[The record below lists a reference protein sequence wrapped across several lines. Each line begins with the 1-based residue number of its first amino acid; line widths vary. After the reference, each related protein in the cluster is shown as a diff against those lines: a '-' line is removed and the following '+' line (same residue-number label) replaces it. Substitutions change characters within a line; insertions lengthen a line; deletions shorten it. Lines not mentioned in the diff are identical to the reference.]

1 MFLVDGKYLSFTLR
15 EEELMRLALPS
26 SSSFRWKMTALREC
40 MALKIKSCH
49 NLSQSEVKSK
59 PIGHFRITFGLF
71 FTASLGAHL
80 FIWKLVFICMW
91 MKANFHMKRWAPGLA
106 LKKRPKVIRKWPICD
121 NLFCSPFTI
130 PCIYF
135 LCFLIGSLHL
145 QLIIVVI
152 YSILSSTTCD
162 KTVLDWHEHHYMIQ
176 WHTHYRCFP
185 NRLFYNWLALKCM
198 TIRVSVFNG

>member
-1 MFLVDGKYLSFTLR
+1 MIRNRGIFYNWIHRLKVKDKINFSWAIWRLIVNLECYFPIFPQCAVKKKNKPKQKTAGHALFLVDGKYFSFTLR

-59 PIGHFRITFGLF
+59 PI
-71 FTASLGAHL
+71 
-80 FIWKLVFICMW
+80 
-91 MKANFHMKRWAPGLA
+91 
-106 LKKRPKVIRKWPICD
+106 CD

-135 LCFLIGSLHL
+135 LCSLIGSLHL

-162 KTVLDWHEHHYMIQ
+162 KTVLDWHERHYMI
-176 WHTHYRCFP
+176 HSHSLSMLSKP
-185 NRLFYNWLALKCM
+185 
-198 TIRVSVFNG
+198 TI